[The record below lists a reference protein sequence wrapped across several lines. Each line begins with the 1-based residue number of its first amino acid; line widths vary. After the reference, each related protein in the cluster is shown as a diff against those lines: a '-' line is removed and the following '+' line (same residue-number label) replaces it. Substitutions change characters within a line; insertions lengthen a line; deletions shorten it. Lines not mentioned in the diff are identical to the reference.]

1 MLRTDNT
8 YYNDCSMSKAFSLYS
23 KQLLKALVVIIA
35 AGVFVLWAHVNDSFA
50 LQFNKDSI
58 VKYTQNRYGQKVVGR
73 LNAWFNMLD
82 KVNTLPERQQLTEI
96 NNYWNFNIR
105 GGEDIHIWGKTDYW
119 ATPLETISK
128 GAGDCEDFV
137 IAKYFSLVHSGV
149 SPDKLRFIYV
159 KANVGGVSI
168 AHMVLGFYETPN
180 AEPLILDNL
189 SGSITPASRRPDLR
203 PVFSFNANGVYVPGA
218 QARSVDRIGHW
229 RDLLGRMQNE
239 GFAP

>member
-1 MLRTDNT
+1 MPKIPNNYL
-8 YYNDCSMSKAFSLYS
+8 KV
-23 KQLLKALVVIIA
+23 LLKVLAIIVVACAFALW
-35 AGVFVLWAHVNDSFA
+35 AGVNTSFA
-50 LQFNKDSI
+50 LQFDKNSI
-58 VKYTQNRYGQKVVGR
+58 IKYTQNKYGQKTVTR
-73 LNAWFNMLD
+73 LSAWFNMLD
-82 KVNTLPERQQLTEI
+82 KVATLPERQRLTEV

-119 ATPLETISK
+119 ATPLESISK
-128 GAGDCEDFV
+128 AAGDCEDFV
-137 IAKYFSLVHSGV
+137 IAKYFSLVHAGV
-149 SPDKLRFIYV
+149 NPDKLRFIYV
-159 KANVGGVSI
+159 KASIGGASI

-229 RDLLGRMQNE
+229 RDLLSRMQKE
-239 GFAP
+239 GFKP